1 MKTMKTNKVFLV
13 LTLIWNVVQAQK
25 KKVSLDDLGELGG
38 LFDALSG
45 ASKQAKDGSCPHKCK
60 DSLFPVPKRR
70 IRPYSNG
77 CSVPESI
84 RKGLGDYSHF
94 EVCCD
99 LHDTCYMSCGVHKPL
114 CESEFQKCMK
124 HQCKAMQPKK
134 RRKECDNMASLFVTG
149 TSIFGCKGYME
160 LQDEGCDCV
169 SQTDAEIRA
178 KEYAEEFYATYNG
191 THVLPEAFTSLYF
204 DLSPK
209 LPRENV
215 IKKHG
220 EMFFRLYRKYPQA
233 IHVISRDG
241 KSGRTESTHFIPPSS
256 VDSGEL

>member
-1 MKTMKTNKVFLV
+1 MKVKKTFLL
-13 LTLIWNVVQAQK
+13 LTLNLIIVQAQK
-25 KKVSLDDLGELGG
+25 KTINLDDLGELGG

-60 DSLFPVPKRR
+60 DSLFPVPKKR

-77 CSVPESI
+77 CSVPESM

-94 EVCCD
+94 EACCD
-99 LHDTCYMSCGVHKPL
+99 LHDACYMSCGVHKPL

-124 HQCKAMQPKK
+124 HQCKAMHSKK
-134 RRKECDNMASLFVTG
+134 RRKECENMASLFVTG

-160 LQDEGCDCV
+160 LQDEGCECV
-169 SQTDAEIRA
+169 SRVDAETRA

-191 THVLPEAFTSLYF
+191 THVLPEAFTGLYF
-204 DLSPK
+204 DLSPH
-209 LPRENV
+209 LSRGDV

-241 KSGRTESTHFIPPSS
+241 KSGRKESSHFIPPSS
-256 VDSGEL
+256 DEKPDEL